1 MEWEINDN
9 GKLERKFQ
17 FENFSDAMVFV
28 NKVAEIA
35 EERNHHPDILIHDY
49 KNVSVTLFTHD
60 KNEISDKDRK
70 LAELINDLDK
80 QYVLNQ

>member
-1 MEWEINDN
+1 MEWKINEN

-35 EERNHHPDILIHDY
+35 EEKNHHPDILIHDY
-49 KNVSVTLFTHD
+49 KNVLVTLFTHE
-60 KNEISDKDRK
+60 KNEVTDKDRDM
-70 LAELINDLDK
+70 AALINEIK
-80 QYVLNQ
+80 S

>member
-1 MEWEINDN
+1 MEWEINEN

-35 EERNHHPDILIHDY
+35 EEKNHHPDILIHDY
-49 KNVSVTLFTHD
+49 KNVLVTLFTHE
-60 KNEISDKDRK
+60 KNEVTDKDRDM
-70 LAELINDLDK
+70 AALINEIK
-80 QYVLNQ
+80 S

>member
-1 MEWEINDN
+1 MEWKINEN

-35 EERNHHPDILIHDY
+35 EEKNHHPDIFIHDY
-49 KNVSVTLFTHD
+49 KHVTITLFTHD

>member
-1 MEWEINDN
+1 MEWKINDN

-49 KNVSVTLFTHD
+49 KNVLVTLFTHE

-80 QYVLNQ
+80 EYVLNQ

>member
-1 MEWEINDN
+1 MEWKINDN

-49 KNVSVTLFTHD
+49 KHITITLFTHE
-60 KNEISDKDRK
+60 KNEVTKKDEEV
-70 LAELINDLDK
+70 AELIDAI
-80 QYVLNQ
+80 

>member
-1 MEWEINDN
+1 MEWEINEN

-35 EERNHHPDILIHDY
+35 EEKNHHPDILIHDY
-49 KNVSVTLFTHD
+49 KNVLVTLFTHE
-60 KNEISDKDRK
+60 KNEVTDKDRDM
-70 LAELINDLDK
+70 AAIINEIK
-80 QYVLNQ
+80 S